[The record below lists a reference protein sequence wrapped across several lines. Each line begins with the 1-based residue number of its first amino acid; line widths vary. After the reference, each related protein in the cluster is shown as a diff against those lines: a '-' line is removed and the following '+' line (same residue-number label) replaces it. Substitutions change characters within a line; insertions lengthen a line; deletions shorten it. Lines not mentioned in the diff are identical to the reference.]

1 MIIKLK
7 IVIKFEFQQNSIVG
21 TSRSMLANRIS
32 FFLGLVGQSINIDA
46 SCCGSLTA
54 LEQAYLDIKNG
65 RSDSAIVGGASLAL
79 HPYLS
84 LHMSLLGTILFH

>member
-1 MIIKLK
+1 
-7 IVIKFEFQQNSIVG
+7 
-21 TSRSMLANRIS
+21 MLANRIS

-65 RSDSAIVGGASLAL
+65 RSDSAIVGGASICL

-84 LHMSLLGTILFH
+84 LHMSLLGTSFNNCRKNIKGQNFSSDPNRKK

>member
-1 MIIKLK
+1 MHNFPHPD
-7 IVIKFEFQQNSIVG
+7 FEYNED
-21 TSRSMLANRIS
+21 RSMLANRIS

-84 LHMSLLGTILFH
+84 LHMSLLGTISFH